1 MAANRR
7 AWASP
12 LAVGRVIAGGYVM
25 ARAADAGWQSAVV
38 TLGAMALMLRTRINP
53 LWMLGAGGAVGGL
66 RLL

>member
-1 MAANRR
+1 
-7 AWASP
+7 